1 MKRLIMLIEVEDEEK
16 QWLLYEVLQQM
27 IEERELNGYF
37 TLVDNGK
44 AVEDL
49 PEYMEYERNKLN
61 PMIANLEKDFDKL
74 YHK

>member
-1 MKRLIMLIEVEDEEK
+1 
-16 QWLLYEVLQQM
+16 M

>member
-1 MKRLIMLIEVEDEEK
+1 MKRLIMLIEVEDDTK

-61 PMIANLEKDFDKL
+61 PMISNLEKDFDKL

>member
-1 MKRLIMLIEVEDEEK
+1 MKRLIVLIEVDDTD
-16 QWLLYEVLQQM
+16 QQQFLYDVLQQM
-27 IEERELNGYF
+27 VEDRELNGYF

-61 PMIANLEKDFDKL
+61 PMIANLEKDFDNL

>member
-1 MKRLIMLIEVEDEEK
+1 MKRLIVLIEVDDTD
-16 QWLLYEVLQQM
+16 QQQFLYDVLQQM
-27 IEERELNGYF
+27 VEDRELSGYF

-61 PMIANLEKDFDKL
+61 PMIANLEKDFDNL